1 MRKNLFLYTLL
12 TIGLISCNLD
22 SKLSSNKKQKN
33 NKDIKEVLGNVQ
45 GNAIN
50 NLYGNQEEQKDFT
63 KNFRE
68 LKDERRI
75 LAEGFIEPSA
85 KESIEVLSKSS
96 SDLEPVVESFLE
108 TAGSGV
114 LDDKADIPNIVIE
127 HDQKKEIKKEIKK
140 DDLIPFTREEK
151 RADEAIKEIENII
164 GGLGFPKLIED
175 VCSLKNEYILIKNDF
190 HEVKTE
196 VRDKKTLLIRN
207 SGSNNYGIKE
217 LGQLENDL
225 KIDDELENI
234 MVSIEVAEQYIRSA
248 ASFFDE
254 AKEMLEEG
262 IIKRL
267 KREDKKA
274 AQLSKSAAYKAED
287 ALENLEYYTSKKVEG
302 MGRKRAI
309 RELIQRAK
317 TILSKF

>member
-12 TIGLISCNLD
+12 TIGLISCSPD
-22 SKLSSNKKQKN
+22 SKLFGSKEQKN
-33 NKDIKEVLGNVQ
+33 NKDIKEVLGSVQ

-50 NLYGNQEEQKDFT
+50 KLYGNQEEKKGFKN
-63 KNFRE
+63 KNFEE
-68 LKDERRI
+68 LKDVGII
-75 LAEGFIEPSA
+75 LTEGSTNPSV
-85 KESIEVLSKSS
+85 KESIEVLSESS

-114 LDDKADIPNIVIE
+114 LDDKADIPNIIIE
-127 HDQKKEIKKEIKK
+127 HDQKKEIKK
-140 DDLIPFTREEK
+140 DDLIPSTREEK
-151 RADEAIKEIENII
+151 RADQAIKEIENII
-164 GGLGFPKLIED
+164 GGLGFPKLIEN
-175 VCSLKNEYILIKNDF
+175 VCSLKNEYTLIKSDF
-190 HEVKTE
+190 YEVKTE
-196 VRDKKTLLIRN
+196 VRDKKTLLMRN

-254 AKEMLEEG
+254 AKKNLEEG

-267 KREDKKA
+267 KREDKEA

-317 TILSKF
+317 TILSKFK

>member
-1 MRKNLFLYTLL
+1 
-12 TIGLISCNLD
+12 
-22 SKLSSNKKQKN
+22 
-33 NKDIKEVLGNVQ
+33 
-45 GNAIN
+45 
-50 NLYGNQEEQKDFT
+50 
-63 KNFRE
+63 
-68 LKDERRI
+68 
-75 LAEGFIEPSA
+75 
-85 KESIEVLSKSS
+85 
-96 SDLEPVVESFLE
+96 
-108 TAGSGV
+108 
-114 LDDKADIPNIVIE
+114 
-127 HDQKKEIKKEIKK
+127 
-140 DDLIPFTREEK
+140 
-151 RADEAIKEIENII
+151 I

>member
-140 DDLIPFTREEK
+140 
-151 RADEAIKEIENII
+151 
-164 GGLGFPKLIED
+164 
-175 VCSLKNEYILIKNDF
+175 
-190 HEVKTE
+190 
-196 VRDKKTLLIRN
+196 
-207 SGSNNYGIKE
+207 
-217 LGQLENDL
+217 
-225 KIDDELENI
+225 
-234 MVSIEVAEQYIRSA
+234 
-248 ASFFDE
+248 
-254 AKEMLEEG
+254 
-262 IIKRL
+262 
-267 KREDKKA
+267 
-274 AQLSKSAAYKAED
+274 
-287 ALENLEYYTSKKVEG
+287 
-302 MGRKRAI
+302 
-309 RELIQRAK
+309 
-317 TILSKF
+317 